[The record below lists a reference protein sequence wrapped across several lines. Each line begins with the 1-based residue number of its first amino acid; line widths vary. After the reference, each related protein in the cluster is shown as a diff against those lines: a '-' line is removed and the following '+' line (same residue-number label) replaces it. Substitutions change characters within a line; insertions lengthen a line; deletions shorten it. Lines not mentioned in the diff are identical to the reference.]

1 MKHLLVKKKRAAD
14 ADKENKARDLSGKIS
29 RMIAEN
35 RRRWGGGGGVNGA
48 RGTKHWWRQVGNI
61 TLRKQKSLPC
71 LDKRFLAG
79 LNNFFGDLCTDDHY
93 GETAPLVIDCETH
106 PPPRLRE
113 HDVLL
118 ALSGSR
124 KLPRGQMEF
133 HTGCGRITV
142 QL

>member
-1 MKHLLVKKKRAAD
+1 MG
-14 ADKENKARDLSGKIS
+14 E
-29 RMIAEN
+29 
-35 RRRWGGGGGVNGA
+35 GGGVNGA
-48 RGTKHWWRQVGNI
+48 RGTKHWWRQVDNI

-79 LNNFFGDLCTDDHY
+79 LNNFFENLCTDDY

-106 PPPRLRE
+106 PSSRLRE
-113 HDVLL
+113 TNVLL

-124 KLPRGQMEF
+124 KLPRGQIEF

-142 QL
+142 QF